1 MSLFEQGRVT
11 VVAELSANH
20 GGSLERA
27 LKLVDAAAGAG
38 AHAVKIQTWAKDLMV
53 LDRAHVL
60 ERGPWAGRNLADLYA
75 EAHTPWEWHAPI
87 FERATAAGIQAF
99 TSVFDIES
107 LMFLEANF
115 TLPAYKVASF
125 ELIDLQ
131 LIRAIAKTGKPVILS
146 TGMASRVEIEDAV
159 KAAADTGCRD
169 LTVLRCTSAY
179 PATAEH
185 ANLRTMQHM
194 GRTMLVGMGVRI
206 GLSDHTPGIGVA
218 IAAAALGARMI
229 EKHLKLAD
237 GSGLDEAF
245 SCTPITLATLCQAVQ
260 EAARAPGEMVYGPT
274 IGEATQLDLRRS
286 LYLAQAVRAGEA
298 LTLWHFRTARPAL
311 GLHPRFLGRL
321 LNRHALVDAPAGA
334 PVTWGL
340 IEPADAIQ
348 EAAPSRV

>member
-1 MSLFEQGRVT
+1 MSLGTAARAVT

-20 GGSLERA
+20 GGSLEQA

-38 AHAVKIQTWAKDLMV
+38 AHAVKIQTWAPGMMV
-53 LDRAHVL
+53 LDRAYVL
-60 ERGPWAGRNLADLYA
+60 ERGPWADRNLSSLYE

-87 FERATAAGIQAF
+87 FERAKAAGLQAF
-99 TSVFDIES
+99 TSVFDLES

-115 TLPAYKVASF
+115 ALPAYKVTSF

-131 LIRAIAKTGKPVILS
+131 LIRAIAKTGKPMILS
-146 TGMASRVEIEDAV
+146 TGMASRVEITEAV
-159 KAAADTGCRD
+159 SAARAGGCRD
-169 LTVLRCTSAY
+169 ITLLRCTSAY
-179 PATAEH
+179 PATAAH
-185 ANLRTMQHM
+185 ANLRTMRHM
-194 GRTMLVGMGVRI
+194 AEDHGVRP

-229 EKHLKLAD
+229 EKHLKLQD
-237 GSGLDEAF
+237 GSGLDDAF
-245 SCTPITLATLCQAVQ
+245 SCTPPALATLCAAVQ
-260 EAARAPGEMVYGPT
+260 DAAAAPGEIAYGPT
-274 IGEATQLDLRRS
+274 IGEAPQLELRRS
-286 LYLAQAVRAGEA
+286 LYLAKPVRAGEH

-321 LNRHALVDAPAGA
+321 VNRQALIDAPAGA